1 MRQIAVSSPEEAE
14 ERFQVTILWSDDG
27 SKIYV
32 AETASDTVAEVD
44 YATGEVLRRISVGD
58 GGDGMAILP

>member
-1 MRQIAVSSPEEAE
+1 VAE
-14 ERFQVTILWSDDG
+14 SRFQVTILWSDDG

-32 AETASDTVAEVD
+32 AETSSDTVAEVE
-44 YATGEVLRRISVGD
+44 YATGIVLRRLSVGE